1 MTTYTGTIS
10 NEIPVEAFLS
20 NNYPNPFNP
29 TTKIEFAIP
38 KNSYVTLKIYDN
50 IGRDVSTL
58 INELKS
64 AGKYSIDFNGNNLAS
79 GVYYYKLTSDN
90 FSDIKKMILVK

>member
-50 IGRDVSTL
+50 LGREVSTL